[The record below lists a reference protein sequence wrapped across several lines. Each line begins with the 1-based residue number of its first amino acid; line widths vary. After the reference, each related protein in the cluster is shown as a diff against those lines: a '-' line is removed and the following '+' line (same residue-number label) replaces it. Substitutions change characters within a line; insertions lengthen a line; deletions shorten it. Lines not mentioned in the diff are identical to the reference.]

1 MRVDIAVKERF
12 NISRQKASELIK
24 DGKVSVNGKA
34 VLKPSEQVTYDDVIT
49 LESSDI
55 LKYVGRGGLKLEKA
69 LDCFDIDPNG
79 LVCIDIGASM
89 GGFTDCLLQK
99 NAHLVYAVDVGS
111 SQLAD
116 KLKNNKRVISMENT
130 DIRTAQLPKADI
142 VCVDVSFISVTKI
155 LYKAKELLNDNGKA
169 VILIKPQ
176 FEAGRHSVGKNG
188 IVKDKR
194 IHKKLLS
201 EVMDNVRQSG
211 MAVKGFTHSPI
222 KGGDGNIEYFICL
235 VNGSDGVSVDINA
248 AVDTA
253 FDSFNG

>member
-79 LVCIDIGASM
+79 LVCIDIGAST

-99 NAHLVYAVDVGS
+99 NAHLVYAVDVVS
-111 SQLAD
+111 LRIS
-116 KLKNNKRVISMENT
+116 LKTIKRLSPW
-130 DIRTAQLPKADI
+130 RTRIYA
-142 VCVDVSFISVTKI
+142 
-155 LYKAKELLNDNGKA
+155 
-169 VILIKPQ
+169 
-176 FEAGRHSVGKNG
+176 RHSFQR
-188 IVKDKR
+188 R
-194 IHKKLLS
+194 I
-201 EVMDNVRQSG
+201 
-211 MAVKGFTHSPI
+211 
-222 KGGDGNIEYFICL
+222 
-235 VNGSDGVSVDINA
+235 
-248 AVDTA
+248 
-253 FDSFNG
+253 